1 LLTQPLDRGEV
12 GAVAAATP
20 TAWPPAARMASTTAS
35 IRAWSPPLTTTLA
48 PLAASSRQVAAP
60 IPPDPPVTTATLPA
74 RSG

>member
-1 LLTQPLDRGEV
+1 
-12 GAVAAATP
+12 
-20 TAWPPAARMASTTAS
+20 MASTTVSSLARS
-35 IRAWSPPLTTTLA
+35 RPLTATLT

>member
-1 LLTQPLDRGEV
+1 
-12 GAVAAATP
+12 
-20 TAWPPAARMASTTAS
+20 MASTTDWILAGS
-35 IRAWSPPLTTTLA
+35 RPLTATLA